1 MIVTSFDSSSSSKV
15 QYCIE
20 ISSLKKKL
28 YPLHRD
34 SMSDMI
40 RSGSAS
46 VYNFVE
52 FTEVTDPPYSAILL
66 WCNEGGRAPFASACR
81 RQWSNPK
88 IFTNSHSTFPHFCGF
103 VKMRKKHSQDF
114 FTLSQI
120 HEILRRCSKN
130 SSTRNCHGGTSRFL
144 WICEFVKMRFVDHV
158 DKGVGLSTRSSNVQV
173 FQGYFFTNPQ
183 ILWICDT
190 WKCGFVKKTNF
201 GFAPSL
207 NQVL

>member
-1 MIVTSFDSSSSSKV
+1 MIWVCTEYIMCHECGKTLYRYLLNGVMMIVTSFDSSSSSKV

-88 IFTNSHSTFPHFCGF
+88 IFTNSHSTFPHF
-103 VKMRKKHSQDF
+103 
-114 FTLSQI
+114 
-120 HEILRRCSKN
+120 
-130 SSTRNCHGGTSRFL
+130 L
-144 WICEFVKMRFVDHV
+144 WVCENAEKAFPRLFHP
-158 DKGVGLSTRSSNVQV
+158 
-173 FQGYFFTNPQ
+173 FTNSR
-183 ILWICDT
+183 
-190 WKCGFVKKTNF
+190 N
-201 GFAPSL
+201 FAPL
-207 NQVL
+207 LQKFQYKKLPRRN